1 MDKQTA
7 IKKIQKCL
15 ALSKS
20 SEPNEAAAALRQA
33 QKLMEQFD
41 VEHPELLASSVSES
55 WSKSSVI
62 KTPPRY
68 EVRLASMIA
77 RAFGCELMFSRQLS
91 ASQLSIDG
99 GYSFIGVSAAPEVAS
114 YSYCVLRRQLK
125 KARGNYIRTAL
136 NRHRKNKTAAA
147 DIYCEGWVSSVQD
160 SVLKANVN
168 KEHKESIDAYKQL
181 NYADTKQLQVKK
193 RTIKADD
200 AWRHHRS
207 GLIDGQNVK
216 LTNGIAQPQ
225 FDLLN

>member
-1 MDKQTA
+1 MDKETA

-20 SEPNEAAAALRQA
+20 SEANEAAAALRQA

-41 VEHPELLASSVSES
+41 VEHPELLASNVSES

-68 EVRLASMIA
+68 EVRLASMVA
-77 RAFGCELMFSRQLS
+77 GAFGCELMFSRKLS
-91 ASQLSIDG
+91 VSQLAIDG

-125 KARGNYIRTAL
+125 KARENYIKTVL

-147 DIYCEGWVSSVQD
+147 DIYCEGWVSSVQN
-160 SVLKANVN
+160 SVLKTAVN
-168 KEHKESIDAYKQL
+168 KEHKESIAAYKQL
-181 NYADTKQLQVKK
+181 NYAESKQLQVKE

-200 AWRHHRS
+200 VWRHHRS
-207 GLIDGQNVK
+207 GVIDGQNVK
-216 LTNGIAQPQ
+216 LNSGLGQSNLG
-225 FDLLN
+225 LLE